1 MHPDLDE
8 NGKFKKGNSLSGN
21 KKGTKIKRVQAWEE
35 LGKHIE
41 EVHTEKFNEYLLKL
55 WNSGNKKDKLLAA
68 ELYLKVLD
76 YFKPKLS
83 RSTVDNTHDFNQPI
97 VIEKNYIEDAKIED

>member
-8 NGKFKKGNSLSGN
+8 NGKFKKGNKLSGN
-21 KKGTKIKRVQAWEE
+21 KKGNKIKRVEAWEQ

-41 EVHTEKFNEYLLKL
+41 ELHTEKFNEFLMQL
-55 WNSGNKKDKLLAA
+55 WNSNTKRDKILAA

-83 RSTVDNTHDFNQPI
+83 RSTTDNKHDFNQPI
-97 VIEKNYIEDAKIED
+97 IIEKTYIEDAKIED

>member
-1 MHPDLDE
+1 MRGLDE
-8 NGKFKKGNSLSGN
+8 NGKFAKGNNLGAVKAG
-21 KKGTKIKRVQAWEE
+21 KKSKKVQAWEE

-41 EVHTEKFNEYLLKL
+41 ELHTEKFNEFMLSL
-55 WNSGNKKDKLLAA
+55 WQSKIKRDKILAA

-83 RSTVDNTHDFNQPI
+83 RSTVDNTHDYRQPI
-97 VIEKNYIEDAKIED
+97 VIEKTYIEDATIEES